1 MTDTITLTGYLGK
14 NPEIRDTAERTITLR
29 ERHQTSVFEY
39 AGTCSPDRPQDI
51 TEEPAEYEY
60 TLTPRDNAVLSLA
73 PHRWEGKERITT
85 WHRVVVWNVDRME
98 HIGVR
103 IARKGSRVE
112 ITGRRTSFIAQDG
125 RTVEQIEASHLRI
138 LQLK

>member
-1 MTDTITLTGYLGK
+1 MTDTITLTGYPGK
-14 NPEIRDTAERTITLR
+14 DPEIRDTAERTITLR
-29 ERHQTSVFEY
+29 ERHQSCVFEY

-51 TEEPAEYEY
+51 TEEPAEYDFTLPTREY
-60 TLTPRDNAVLSLA
+60 AVLSLA
-73 PHRWEGKERITT
+73 THRWEGRERITT

-103 IARKGSRVE
+103 LARKGSRVE
-112 ITGRRTSFIAQDG
+112 ITGRRTSFIAQVG

-138 LQLK
+138 LQLR